1 MNRYPLLIV
10 LVLLALCWFMS
21 RFIPFPIGLGLS
33 GKVAG
38 LIMVLVGIF
47 LLMIAVVAFMAI
59 KTTVMP
65 TRVPDNLVTGGV
77 YRITRNPMYLG
88 MLLILCGFPLMM
100 DTLLGFICPVIFFFL
115 MDRTVIPRE
124 EKVEEDVFGKAYL
137 AYKSHTRRWI

>member
-100 DTLLGFICPVIFFFL
+100 DTLLGFICPVIFFSNGSYSHS
-115 MDRTVIPRE
+115 RE